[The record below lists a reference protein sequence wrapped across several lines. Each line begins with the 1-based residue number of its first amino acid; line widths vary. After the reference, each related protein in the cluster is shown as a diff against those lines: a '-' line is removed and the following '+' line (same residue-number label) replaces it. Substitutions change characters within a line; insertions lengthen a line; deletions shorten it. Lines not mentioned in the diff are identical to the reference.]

1 MTQENNI
8 QTGKT
13 SEFHYQNDCV
23 VTGKVVDFYPYHK
36 YKNDFFPKMKYIA
49 FLIEDD
55 TIGDLP
61 ATVIINES
69 MIIDRNLK
77 KEELSRGIYVQFRGE
92 IRHNKERY
100 NIIYAHD
107 ISFMTKK
114 QFEEE
119 ENRNY
124 VGIRAQIRN
133 TYNGDSKSIDLVAGA
148 QLTLKVESKMY
159 GENSQATEY
168 YIQASTSE
176 SEMIKEMN
184 KYRVGD
190 YVSIRGNISTERY
203 NSVTKGIYVNVD
215 NLVKIRDNS
224 QEKKVNERNSN
235 F

>member
-23 VTGKVVDFYPYHK
+23 VTGKVVDFYSYHK
-36 YKNDFFPKMKYIA
+36 YKNDFFPKMKYVA
-49 FLIEDD
+49 FLIEDN

-69 MIIDRNLK
+69 HILDRNLK
-77 KEELSRGIYVQFRGE
+77 KEELAHGIYVQFRGE

-124 VGIRAQIRN
+124 VGIRAQVRN
-133 TYNGDSKSIDLVAGA
+133 TYDGDSESVSIVAGA

-159 GENSQATEY
+159 GENSQTTEY

-176 SEMIKEMN
+176 SEMTKEMN

-224 QEKKVNERNSN
+224 QEKKVNERNSG

>member
-23 VTGKVVDFYPYHK
+23 VTGKVADFYPYHK
-36 YKNDFFPKMKYIA
+36 YKNDFFPKMQYVA

-69 MIIDRNLK
+69 MIVDRNLK

-114 QFEEE
+114 QFKEE

-124 VGIRAQIRN
+124 VGIRAQVRN
-133 TYNGDSKSIDLVAGA
+133 TYNGDSALIGLVAGA
-148 QLTLKVESKMY
+148 QLTLKIESKMY
-159 GENSQATEY
+159 GENSQITEY
-168 YIQASTSE
+168 YVQANTYE
-176 SEMIKEMN
+176 SKTTKEMN
-184 KYRVGD
+184 KYHVRD
-190 YVSIRGNISTERY
+190 YVSIRGSISTRRY
-203 NSVTKGIYVNVD
+203 NSVTEGVYID
-215 NLVKIRDNS
+215 VKNIT
-224 QEKKVNERNSN
+224 KVNCNE
-235 F
+235 

>member
-1 MTQENNI
+1 MQ
-8 QTGKT
+8 
-13 SEFHYQNDCV
+13 
-23 VTGKVVDFYPYHK
+23 
-36 YKNDFFPKMKYIA
+36 YIA

-69 MIIDRNLK
+69 MILDRNLK

-114 QFEEE
+114 QFKEE

-133 TYNGDSKSIDLVAGA
+133 TYNGDSELVGLVAGA
-148 QLTLKVESKMY
+148 QLTLKIKSKMY
-159 GENSQATEY
+159 AENSQVTEF
-168 YIQASTSE
+168 YIQANTYE
-176 SEMIKEMN
+176 SKIIKKMN
-184 KYRVGD
+184 QYQVGD

-203 NSVTKGIYVNVD
+203 NSVTEGIYVNVD

>member
-36 YKNDFFPKMKYIA
+36 YKNDFFPKIQYIA

-69 MIIDRNLK
+69 VIIDRNLK

-124 VGIRAQIRN
+124 VGMRAQVRN
-133 TYNGDSKSIDLVAGA
+133 TYNGDSESIGLVAGA
-148 QLTLKVESKMY
+148 QLTLKIKSKMY
-159 GENSQATEY
+159 GESSQTTEY
-168 YIQASTSE
+168 YIQANTYE
-176 SEMIKEMN
+176 SETMKKMN
-184 KYRVGD
+184 KYCVGD
-190 YVSIRGNISTERY
+190 YVSIRGSISTRRY
-203 NSVTKGIYVNVD
+203 NSLTEGIYVDVENIF
-215 NLVKIRDNS
+215 KIGDNS
-224 QEKKVNERNSN
+224 S

>member
-1 MTQENNI
+1 MTQENST

-23 VTGKVVDFYPYHK
+23 VTGKVADFYPYHK
-36 YKNDFFPKMKYIA
+36 YKNDFFPKMQYIA

-69 MIIDRNLK
+69 MIVDRNLK

-114 QFEEE
+114 QFKEE

-124 VGIRAQIRN
+124 VGIRAQVRN
-133 TYNGDSKSIDLVAGA
+133 TYNGDSALIGLVTGA
-148 QLTLKVESKMY
+148 QLTLKIESKMY
-159 GENSQATEY
+159 GENSQITEY
-168 YIQASTSE
+168 YVQANTYE
-176 SEMIKEMN
+176 SKTTKEMN
-184 KYRVGD
+184 KYHVGD
-190 YVSIRGNISTERY
+190 YVSVRGSISTRRY
-203 NSVTKGIYVNVD
+203 NSVTEGVYIDVEN
-215 NLVKIRDNS
+215 IT
-224 QEKKVNERNSN
+224 KVNCNE
-235 F
+235 

>member
-13 SEFHYQNDCV
+13 SDKFYYQNDCE

-36 YKNDFFPKMKYIA
+36 YKNDFFPKMKYVA

-61 ATVIINES
+61 VTVIINES
-69 MIIDRNLK
+69 HILDRNLK
-77 KEELSRGIYVQFRGE
+77 KEELARGIYVQFRGE

-124 VGIRAQIRN
+124 VGIRAQVRN
-133 TYNGDSKSIDLVAGA
+133 TYNGDSESIGLVAGA
-148 QLTLKVESKMY
+148 QLTLKIKSKMY
-159 GENSQATEY
+159 GESSQTTEY
-168 YIQASTSE
+168 YIQANTYKSKMT
-176 SEMIKEMN
+176 KEMN
-184 KYRVGD
+184 KYHVGD
-190 YVSIRGNISTERY
+190 YVSIRGTVSTKRY
-203 NSVTKGIYVNVD
+203 NSITEGVYVNVD
-215 NLVKIRDNS
+215 NLVKTGDNS
-224 QEKKVNERNSN
+224 QEKK
-235 F
+235 

>member
-23 VTGKVVDFYPYHK
+23 VTGKIVDFYPYHK
-36 YKNDFFPKMKYIA
+36 YKNDFFPKMQYIA

-55 TIGDLP
+55 IIGNLP

-69 MIIDRNLK
+69 QIIDRNLK

-124 VGIRAQIRN
+124 VGMRAQVRN
-133 TYNGDSKSIDLVAGA
+133 TYNGDSESIGLVAGA
-148 QLTLKVESKMY
+148 QLTLKIKSKMY
-159 GENSQATEY
+159 GETLKLQS
-168 YIQASTSE
+168 I
-176 SEMIKEMN
+176 IFRRIHMN
-184 KYRVGD
+184 QR
-190 YVSIRGNISTERY
+190 R
-203 NSVTKGIYVNVD
+203 
-215 NLVKIRDNS
+215 
-224 QEKKVNERNSN
+224 
-235 F
+235 

>member
-36 YKNDFFPKMKYIA
+36 YKNDFFPKMRYIA
-49 FLIEDD
+49 FLIEDN

-61 ATVIINES
+61 ATVIINEF

-100 NIIYAHD
+100 DIVYAHD

-114 QFEEE
+114 QFEKE

-124 VGIRAQIRN
+124 VGIRAQVRN
-133 TYNGDSKSIDLVAGA
+133 TYNGDSESVSLVAGA

-168 YIQASTSE
+168 YIQANTYE
-176 SEMIKEMN
+176 SEMTKEMN
-184 KYRVGD
+184 KYHVGD
-190 YVSIRGNISTERY
+190 YVSIRGSISTRRY
-203 NSVTKGIYVNVD
+203 NSVTEGIYVDVE
-215 NLVKIRDNS
+215 NLTRINC
-224 QEKKVNERNSN
+224 NE
-235 F
+235 